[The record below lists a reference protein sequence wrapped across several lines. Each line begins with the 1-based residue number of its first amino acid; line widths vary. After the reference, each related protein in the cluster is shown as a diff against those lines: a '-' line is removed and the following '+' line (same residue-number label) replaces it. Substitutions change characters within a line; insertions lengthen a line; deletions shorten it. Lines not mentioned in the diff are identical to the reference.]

1 MQKTNYQIVDNNDS
15 RKLAQFLCQEGQLL
29 LPVVELIS
37 QAEMAIDDL
46 IEVTG
51 RAVRWRE
58 GLIHGLEEGVG
69 EAES

>member
-1 MQKTNYQIVDNNDS
+1 
-15 RKLAQFLCQEGQLL
+15 
-29 LPVVELIS
+29 LIS

-69 EAES
+69 GAES